1 MPSRLDVDALR
12 AATPGST
19 RVAHLNNA
27 GAGLMSRTTLDAVT
41 DHLRLEAAMG
51 GYEAADVRAE
61 AIAAT
66 RANAAALLGAE
77 PGEMAVTSSDT
88 ASFAK
93 AFWGFVF
100 GDGLAGPGEGAGRIL
115 VDRLAYSSHYFAIVQ
130 AAARRDVTIEV
141 IPSRADGG
149 LDVAALR
156 SLLDERVRLVS
167 ATHVATHRG
176 LVNPVAAVGAA
187 CREAGVPYFLDAC
200 QSVGQLPVDVGAI
213 GCDVLTATGRKWLR
227 GPRGTGL
234 LWVRRGL
241 LERFDPPGIDGFA
254 AAWTPGGYELNAD
267 ASRFEE
273 FERPIAGEIGLGVA
287 IGETLAL
294 GIDAI
299 AERIDALAES
309 LRARLADVP
318 GVRVHDGG
326 ERRSGIVTFAHARV
340 PAARIREAAGAAGI
354 NVSVAAATS
363 ARLDMDDRG
372 IEAVVRASPHVYNTE
387 DEFDRLLGVV
397 EALG

>member
-1 MPSRLDVDALR
+1 MSTFLDVDALR
-12 AATPGST
+12 AATPGCT

-27 GAGLMSRTTLDAVT
+27 GAGLMSRATLDAVT
-41 DHLRLEAAMG
+41 DHLRLEAAVG
-51 GYEAADVRAE
+51 GYEAADARAE
-61 AIAAT
+61 ALAAT

-77 PGEMAVTSSDT
+77 PDEIAITSGDT

-93 AFWGFVF
+93 AFWGFVL
-100 GDGLAGPGEGAGRIL
+100 GGGLRGPGAGRIL
-115 VDRLAYSSHYFAIVQ
+115 VDRLAYSSHYFAVVQ
-130 AAARRDVTIEV
+130 AAARHDVTIEV
-141 IPSRADGG
+141 IPSRADGS

-156 SLLDERVRLVS
+156 SRLDERVRLVS

-176 LVNPVAAVGAA
+176 LVNPAAAVGAA

-241 LERFDPPGIDGFA
+241 IERLDPPGIDGFA
-254 AAWTPGGYELNAD
+254 AAWTPGGYALNAD

-273 FERPIAGEIGLGVA
+273 FERPIAAEIGLGVA

-299 AERIDALAES
+299 AARIDALAES
-309 LRARLADVP
+309 LRARLTTAP
-318 GVRVHDGG
+318 GVDVHDGG

-340 PAARIREAAGAAGI
+340 PAPRVREAAGAAGI

-372 IEAVVRASPHVYNTE
+372 IEAVVRASPHAYNTE
-387 DEFDRLLGVV
+387 DELDRFLAVLTTLG
-397 EALG
+397 